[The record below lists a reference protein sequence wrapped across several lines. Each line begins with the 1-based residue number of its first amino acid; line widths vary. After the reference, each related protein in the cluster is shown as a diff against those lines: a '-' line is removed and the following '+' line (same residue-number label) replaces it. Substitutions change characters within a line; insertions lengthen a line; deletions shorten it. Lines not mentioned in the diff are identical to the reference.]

1 MKCWAKSF
9 VIILVTVFLT
19 SLIIYQPINVEAVS
33 PKTIVVPDQCPTI
46 QAAIDSSTNGNTIL
60 IKSGIYDEK
69 TLEINKSI
77 TIIGENAEDTIIT
90 LHPPYNV
97 TWITTTPFFNFS
109 NAISIV
115 ANNFALVNLT
125 VVIAEPGGYIFA
137 NGQQIQIT
145 GNNITTSHTTTGL
158 LVSGSFCNITKNTSN
173 GNINVEGSSNII
185 AGNVVRRILL
195 NFGESNKIQ
204 NNTVRNFIFGDFY
217 KNCSHNIIQDNKI
230 SADDEKGYGSCIIAY
245 NLYDNIFIGNYIS
258 GNRFGLAFEGNGAG
272 NTFYQNT
279 FNDNKEQVRIN
290 VDAVVGTNFWD
301 NDKVGNYWKGYN
313 GTDTNKDGIGDTPYL
328 INSDNIDNYPLME
341 PYISEGGSIN
351 ALTDLNFTLYL
362 LIVLVLAIV
371 IVSLSVLIYKKVIF

>member
-19 SLIIYQPINVEAVS
+19 SLLIYQPINVEAVS
-33 PKTIVVPDQCPTI
+33 PKTIVVPDQFHTI
-46 QAAIDSSTNGNTIL
+46 QAAIDNATNGNTIL

-77 TIIGENAEDTIIT
+77 TIIGENAKDTIIT
-90 LHPPYNV
+90 LHPSYNV

-109 NAISIV
+109 NAITIV
-115 ANNFALVNLT
+115 ANNFALINLT
-125 VVIAEPGGYIFA
+125 LIIAEPGGYISA

-158 LVSGSFCNITKNTSN
+158 IVSGSFCNITKNTSN

-185 AGNVVRRILL
+185 AGNVVRRIML
-195 NFGESNKIQ
+195 NFGELNKIQ
-204 NNTVRNFIFGDFY
+204 NNTSRDLIFGNSY

-230 SADDEKGYGSCIIAY
+230 STVEKSYGSGIIAY
-245 NLYDNIFIGNYIS
+245 NLYHNTFIGNYIS

-279 FNDNKEQVRIN
+279 FNDNEQQVRIN
-290 VDAVVGTNFWD
+290 IGAVVGTNYWD
-301 NDKVGNYWKGYN
+301 NGQVGNYWSDYDGN
-313 GTDTNKDGIGDTPYL
+313 GAYVIDEN
-328 INSDNIDNYPLME
+328 NIDHYPLIQQVD
-341 PYISEGGSIN
+341 ISSEAPTPLGALFTPLTIGIITISIIAVLTSI
-351 ALTDLNFTLYL
+351 ALFRRHRKTADLK
-362 LIVLVLAIV
+362 
-371 IVSLSVLIYKKVIF
+371 SSKSS

>member
-1 MKCWAKSF
+1 MGSLAKSF
-9 VIILVTVFLT
+9 GVLLIVLFIASLVTFQSATVK
-19 SLIIYQPINVEAVS
+19 AVS
-33 PKTIVVPDQCPTI
+33 PKTIIVPDQFHTI
-46 QAAIDSSTNGNTIL
+46 QAAIDNATNGNTIL

-77 TIIGENAEDTIIT
+77 TIIGENAENTIIT

-158 LVSGSFCNITKNTSN
+158 IVSGSFCNITKNTSN

-185 AGNVVRRILL
+185 AGNVVRRIML

-204 NNTVRNFIFGDFY
+204 NNTVRNFVFGDLY
-217 KNCSHNIIQDNKI
+217 KNCSHNIIQNNKI

-279 FNDNKEQVRIN
+279 FNDNEQQVSIN
-290 VDAVVGTNFWD
+290 IDAVVGTNYWD
-301 NDKVGNYWKGYN
+301 NGQVGNYWSDYDGN
-313 GTDTNKDGIGDTPYL
+313 GSYIIDKN
-328 INSDNIDNYPLME
+328 NIDHYPLIQQAD
-341 PYISEGGSIN
+341 ISTEAPIPIG
-351 ALTDLNFTLYL
+351 ALFTPLPIGIITITIIAILISFMLFRRHGKKANLNQ
-362 LIVLVLAIV
+362 
-371 IVSLSVLIYKKVIF
+371 